1 MAALPLAMAGLA
13 CFASSMISSVLA
25 PLMGGEEKEDPVV
38 PKTPIKKKSPEQI
51 KADEAKVVLDALKA
65 EPDATPAEV
74 AAAQLEADNAAA
86 AATAAAADADA
97 GDTSDLYT
105 HVGDGGCHN
114 DYVFAANECRAAHTS
129 SDTVGQQGNGCWHCL
144 KSGGGT
150 ITQASYPKYF
160 DAISN
165 IQDGYS
171 FTGDGGCTNAIEVP
185 LGKCNDNTECI
196 AAGQQGNGCWHL
208 LKEGDGPL
216 STYKKYIR

>member
-1 MAALPLAMAGLA
+1 MAAIAVAGVGLL
-13 CFASSMISSVLA
+13 CCVSSSVA
-25 PLMGGEEKEDPVV
+25 AVVYNMGDEEDPVV
-38 PKTPIKKKSPEQI
+38 PKTPAKKTPEEI
-51 KADEAKVVLDALKA
+51 KADKAKVVLDALKA
-65 EPDATPAEV
+65 DPDATPAEV

-86 AATAAAADADA
+86 AATAADAASDAASD
-97 GDTSDLYT
+97 DTSDLYT

-171 FTGDGGCTNAIEVP
+171 FTGEGGCTNAIEVP
-185 LGKCNDNTECI
+185 LVKCNDNTECI

-208 LKEGDGPL
+208 LKEGDSPL
-216 STYKKYIR
+216 STYNKYIR